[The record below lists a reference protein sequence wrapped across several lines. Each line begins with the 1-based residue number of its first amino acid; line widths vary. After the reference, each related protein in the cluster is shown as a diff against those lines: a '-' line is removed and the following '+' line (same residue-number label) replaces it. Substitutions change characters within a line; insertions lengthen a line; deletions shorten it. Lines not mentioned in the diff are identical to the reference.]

1 MKWSLCF
8 YTSLK
13 KILLKRLSVREFIK
27 DCVEL
32 GIDKLF
38 VLAKDTES
46 RVYFDTDLCE
56 KAYDGGDLFEEI
68 VRAARDVGIEVHA
81 WFCLYPESV
90 ENPSKYLREHP
101 EAVLVN
107 KYGKTN
113 WEEPTW
119 SYIKREYSKL
129 WVCPSHEG
137 YREYLAS
144 LMREVL
150 EKYDVNGIH
159 LDYVRYPEALEG
171 RYYCYCPR
179 CLNKYEKEY
188 GYSVYAN
195 DVIERRYFVSI
206 LCENVSKSV
215 EYFSDVAKVYG
226 ASISAYVFTDYVTA
240 IESCYQ
246 DWPYFS
252 QYLDFIVPTIYEV
265 APDYA
270 LFLIKKA
277 INAVMHSGCKV
288 MPAIMTSSSTRRSAK
303 GGKRWS
309 SDRSTKYI
317 LECINKCREASTA
330 GAALFLYDTTSVDI
344 IDELKETL
352 SPGD

>member
-1 MKWSLCF
+1 MKFSLGL
-8 YTSLK
+8 YTSLERILK
-13 KILLKRLSVREFIK
+13 KHIDVKNFIR

-32 GIDKLF
+32 NIEKLF
-38 VLAKDTES
+38 LLTKNTES
-46 RVYFDTDLCE
+46 RVLYDSEYCE
-56 KAYDGGDLFEEI
+56 KAFSGKDIYEE
-68 VRAARDVGIEVHA
+68 VVKAARDVGIEVHA

-90 ENPSKYLREHP
+90 EHPSKYLKEHP

-137 YREYLAS
+137 YREYLANM
-144 LMREVL
+144 MREVL

-179 CLNKYEKEY
+179 CLHKYKEEY
-188 GYSVYAN
+188 GYSAYAN

-206 LCENVSKSV
+206 LCENVNESV
-215 EYFSDVAKVYG
+215 EYFSDMAKAQG
-226 ASISAYVFTDYVTA
+226 AQISAYVFTDYVTA

-246 DWPYFS
+246 DWPHFS
-252 QYLDFIVPTIYEV
+252 RYLDFIIPTLYEV
-265 APDYA
+265 SPDYA
-270 LFLIKKA
+270 LFLTKKA

-288 MPAIMTSSSTRRSAK
+288 TPAIMASPSTRRSAK

-309 SDRSTKYI
+309 QDRSAKYI
-317 LECINKCREASTA
+317 VECVNKCREA
-330 GAALFLYDTTSVDI
+330 GAWGVVLFVYDTIPVKTLE
-344 IDELKETL
+344 ELKETL
-352 SPGD
+352 TPGP